1 MDDEWSPLGATEVHY
16 LHSPAGA
23 EFKIFIGHCRGAA
36 DRDAQ
41 VLYLFDANGYFGGAV
56 DVIRLMQLSL
66 HLPPLLVVGIG
77 YRAAI
82 LADTMERRT
91 FDLTPSSYPY
101 FAELFPN
108 QSAMGGAAS
117 LLEFIEVGL
126 KPWVDDKY
134 GVSSVGACYF
144 GHSLGGLFGT
154 WVLIHAPATFGA
166 YIIGSPSLWWNDD
179 QVLNEADQMAVQAVR
194 LRPPPRAL
202 YFGVG
207 ALETHQ
213 GRVLEA
219 ARLPEPERSKS
230 SDRYVDMVADTER
243 MVDLVRQRIDGVD
256 LYFDIFPSEFHIT
269 VPLLILSR
277 GLRRVFGAPL

>member
-1 MDDEWSPLGATEVHY
+1 VDDEWSPLGATEVHY
-16 LHSPAGA
+16 LHSAAGG
-23 EFKIFIGHCRGAA
+23 EFKIFIGHCDGAA
-36 DRDAQ
+36 DRDPQ

-56 DVIRLMQLSL
+56 DLIRIMQLSR

-101 FAELFPN
+101 FAELFPE

-117 LLEFIEVGL
+117 LLEFVEASL
-126 KPWVDDKY
+126 KPWVDHSY
-134 GVSSVGACYF
+134 RVSSVDACYF

-154 WVLIHAPATFGA
+154 WVLLHAPATFGA
-166 YIIGSPSLWWNDD
+166 YVIGSPSLWWNDD
-179 QVLNEADQMAVQAVR
+179 QLLKEAQQMAVP
-194 LRPPPRAL
+194 LRPPPRAV

-213 GRVLEA
+213 GRIREA

-230 SDRYVDMVADTER
+230 SDRYIDMAADTER
-243 MVDLVRQRIDGVD
+243 MVDLIRQRIDGVD
-256 LYFDIFPSEFHIT
+256 LYFDIFPNEFHIT
-269 VPLLILSR
+269 VPFLILSR